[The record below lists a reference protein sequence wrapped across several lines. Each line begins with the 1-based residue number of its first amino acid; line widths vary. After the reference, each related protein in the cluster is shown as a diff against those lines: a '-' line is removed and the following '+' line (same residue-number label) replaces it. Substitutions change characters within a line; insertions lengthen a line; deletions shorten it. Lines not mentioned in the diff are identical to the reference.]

1 MRQPALGV
9 LALGLLFAGFGL
21 SMVEDTNWAQLD
33 EDMMVMERL
42 VRDTLREA
50 IIDPEVKALEEEQA
64 RLEALSAESD
74 ISGTEFRSFAEVQKR
89 LEEVTAKLRETK
101 DRLSFMRRMMADA
114 QNQWAFYGADDS
126 AFLWANPPP
135 IEMDAG
141 ATGIASDALYLP
153 GYGVVFAVKVG
164 FALSDGREP
173 SPTPEPA
180 REGRWEETR
189 REVLGL
195 PVLPE
200 QPVAVSPAY
209 DEDLVER
216 VKDALVDVLAV
227 EAPNFRQLADNE
239 RLVVFLHSPVKETGA
254 TRRGARVRRSSS
266 VGPVEPS
273 PPTVPADELEYQIV
287 KQVADIEAKVFADSF
302 AESFLAS
309 RRSRLLYS
317 GAEGARTGLMVSVK
331 ASDLAVRRDGKI
343 TEEELEERMEVEQ
356 F

>member
-1 MRQPALGV
+1 MRRPALGV
-9 LALGLLFAGFGL
+9 LALGLLFAGFGV
-21 SMVEDTNWAQLD
+21 SMVEETNWAQFD

-74 ISGTEFRSFAEVQKR
+74 ISGTEFGSFAEVQKR
-89 LEEVTAKLRETK
+89 LAEVTARLNESKEY
-101 DRLSFMRRMMADA
+101 LSFTRRMMADA
-114 QNQWAFYGADDS
+114 QNQWAFLGVDDS
-126 AFLWANPPP
+126 AFLWSNPPP

-153 GYGVVFAVKVG
+153 GYGAVFAVKVG
-164 FALSDGREP
+164 FALSNGREP

-200 QPVAVSPAY
+200 RPVAL
-209 DEDLVER
+209 LV
-216 VKDALVDVLAV
+216 V
-227 EAPNFRQLADNE
+227 EAPNFRQLPDNE
-239 RLVVFLHSPVKETGA
+239 RLVLFLHSPVKETPT
-254 TRRGARVRRSSS
+254 TRRGSRARRAVTIESPK
-266 VGPVEPS
+266 VLVE
-273 PPTVPADELEYQIV
+273 DEGGS
-287 KQVADIEAKVFADSF
+287 QVASL
-302 AESFLAS
+302 LATS
-309 RRSRLLYS
+309 RVMRGSLFSSGTSR
-317 GAEGARTGLMVSVK
+317 GASRTGLTVSVK
-331 ASDLAVRRDGKI
+331 ASDLAARRDGKI
-343 TEEELEERMEVEQ
+343 TAEELEKRIEVTQ

>member
-1 MRQPALGV
+1 MRRPALGV
-9 LALGLLFAGFGL
+9 LALGLLFAGFGV
-21 SMVEDTNWAQLD
+21 SMVEETNWAQFD

-74 ISGTEFRSFAEVQKR
+74 ISGTEFGSFAEVQKR
-89 LEEVTAKLRETK
+89 LAEVTARLNESKEY
-101 DRLSFMRRMMADA
+101 LSFTRRMMADA
-114 QNQWAFYGADDS
+114 QNQWAFLGVDDS
-126 AFLWANPPP
+126 AFLWSNPPP

-153 GYGVVFAVKVG
+153 GYGAVFAVKVG
-164 FALSDGREP
+164 FALSNGREP

-200 QPVAVSPAY
+200 RPVAVSPAY
-209 DEDLVER
+209 DEELVER
-216 VKDALVDVLAV
+216 VKDALVGLLVV
-227 EAPNFRQLADNE
+227 EAPNFRQLPDDE
-239 RLVVFLHSPVKETGA
+239 RLVLFLHSPVKETPT
-254 TRRGARVRRSSS
+254 TRRGSRARRAVTIESPK
-266 VGPVEPS
+266 VLVE
-273 PPTVPADELEYQIV
+273 DEGGS
-287 KQVADIEAKVFADSF
+287 QVASL
-302 AESFLAS
+302 LATS
-309 RRSRLLYS
+309 RVMRGSLFSSGTSR
-317 GAEGARTGLMVSVK
+317 GASRTGLTVSVK
-331 ASDLAVRRDGKI
+331 ASDLAARRDGKI
-343 TEEELEERMEVEQ
+343 TAEELEKRIEVTQ